1 MEVRTT
7 TARRIPA
14 PSFDRKLRFGLFVAL
29 GMVACVVGL
38 RAAGEGDAP
47 SRIEIEFEPN
57 GDLRWDRGQR
67 PVLRVFPRRGDGWI
81 SLAQRFCGTS
91 GAAGDLRDANP
102 GLSHPMQDRP
112 VRVPV
117 EILKGELR
125 LEAARLLFPVDRRV
139 AAGWEHWV
147 LDPFDEGEESWEW
160 LAEVFTGNAARARS
174 LRDSNPGLPDED
186 LDRGRPMLIPTGL
199 LLPAFRDVPAPP
211 PMPTPPTAGAQERVP
226 AKDGALLSY
235 GEDERGPF
243 ARYRLQRGEALYSA
257 VVVRFTGQL
266 IAKEVNATALE
277 IAERSGIDDVTSIPV
292 GYPVRI
298 PLDLLVP
305 KYLPPD
311 HPRRQAWEA
320 ERRELAGFLEVI
332 EATDLSGVQVVIDAG
347 HGGVDSGAS
356 VAGLWEATYVYD
368 IACRIRRNLEQHTRA
383 TVWMTRKDGD
393 LGFQVPDRD
402 TLTQDRNQYL
412 LTHPQYRLQDTVL
425 GVHLRWYLTNDI
437 ILNRVDA
444 KVPRSKT
451 VFLSVHADS
460 LHPSVRGAMVYVPS
474 RYLRPNSYTVRR
486 QDIRA
491 YAEYKAHPTVR
502 LGAEYKARVEA
513 SSRHMAGKIVASLDR
528 NGLAVH
534 DDDPV
539 RGRILRGRR
548 SWVPAVLRYTA
559 AQNALLLETCNLA
572 NPLDRELLVDQDWR
586 ENFARAVVEGMAEAF
601 NTQK

>member
-7 TARRIPA
+7 TARRSSA
-14 PSFDRKLRFGLFVAL
+14 HYFARELRLGLFLVLA
-29 GMVACVVGL
+29 MVSCVVVL

-47 SRIEIEFEPN
+47 SRIEIEFEPY
-57 GDLRWDRGQR
+57 GDLRWDRGRQ
-67 PVLRVFPRRGDGWI
+67 PVLQVTPRRGDGWI
-81 SLAQRFCGTS
+81 SLAQKFCVSS
-91 GAAGDLRDANP
+91 GVVTDLRAANP

-117 EILKGELR
+117 EILKGDLR
-125 LEAARLLFPVDRRV
+125 LKAVKRLFPVDRRV
-139 AAGWEHWV
+139 TDGWEHWV
-147 LDPFDEGEESWEW
+147 LDPFDDGEESWEW
-160 LAEVFTGNAARARS
+160 LAEVFTGNTAKARA
-174 LRDSNPGLPDED
+174 LRESNPGLPDED
-186 LDRGRPMLIPTGL
+186 LERGRPMVIPAEL
-199 LLPAFRDVPAPP
+199 LLPAFRDVPAPV
-211 PMPTPPTAGAQERVP
+211 PTPKPPITGWREQVP
-226 AKDGALLSY
+226 AEDGLPLSY
-235 GEDERGPF
+235 GEDDLGPF
-243 ARYRLQRGEALYSA
+243 AQYRLRRGEALYSA

-305 KYLPPD
+305 KYLPTN

-332 EATDLSGVQVVIDAG
+332 QATDLSGVQVVIDAG

-368 IACRIRRNLEQHTRA
+368 IGCRIRRNLEEHTRA
-383 TVWMTRKDGD
+383 KVWMTRRDGD

-412 LTHPQYRLQDTVL
+412 LTHPQYGLKDTVL

-437 ILNRVDA
+437 ILNRIDP
-444 KVPRSKT
+444 KIPRSKT

-460 LHPSVRGAMVYVPS
+460 LHPTVRGAMVYVPS

-486 QDIRA
+486 QDIKA
-491 YAEYKAHPTVR
+491 YSEYRAHPTVR
-502 LGAEYKARVEA
+502 LGADFKAKVEA

-534 DDDPV
+534 KDDPV

-559 AQNALLLETCNLA
+559 AQNALLLESCNLA
-572 NPLDRELLVDQDWR
+572 NPEDRELLVDKKWR
-586 ENFARAVVEGMAEAF
+586 EEFARAVVEGMAEAF

>member
-7 TARRIPA
+7 TARRSPA
-14 PSFDRKLRFGLFVAL
+14 HPVARELRLGLCVIL
-29 GMVACVVGL
+29 GMLVCVVGL

-47 SRIEIEFEPN
+47 SVIEIEFEPH
-57 GDLRWDRGQR
+57 GDLRWDRGHR
-67 PVLRVFPRRGDGWI
+67 PVLMATPRRGDGWI

-91 GAAGDLRDANP
+91 GAAGGLRDANP

-125 LEAARLLFPVDRRV
+125 LEAVRRLFPVDRRI
-139 AAGWEHWV
+139 ATGWEHWV

-160 LAEVFTGNAARARS
+160 LAEVFTGDAARGRA
-174 LRDSNPGLPDED
+174 LRTANPEHPKED
-186 LDRGRPMLIPTGL
+186 LDRGPPMVIPADL
-199 LLPAFRDVPAPP
+199 LLPAFRTVAAPR
-211 PMPTPPTAGAQERVP
+211 PTPTPRTTGVQGMAPVEDGVP
-226 AKDGALLSY
+226 LSY
-235 GEDERGPF
+235 GDDDFGPF
-243 ARYRLQRGEALYSA
+243 AEYRLQRGEALYSA

-305 KYLPPD
+305 KYLPPN
-311 HPRRQAWEA
+311 HPRRLAWEA

-332 EATDLSGVQVVIDAG
+332 QAADLSGVQVVIDAG

-383 TVWMTRKDGD
+383 RVWMTRKDGD
-393 LGFQVPDRD
+393 LGFAVPDRD
-402 TLTQDRNQYL
+402 ILPQDRDQYL
-412 LTHPQYRLQDTVL
+412 LTQPQYRLQDSVL

-437 ILNRVDA
+437 ILNRIDS

-486 QDIRA
+486 QDIKA

-502 LGAEYKARVEA
+502 LGAEYKAKVEA

-539 RGRILRGRR
+539 RGQILRGRR

-572 NPLDRELLVDQDWR
+572 NPEDRELLVDRGWR

-601 NTQK
+601 NSQK